1 MIFVYE
7 DKTLLYL
14 EISVLEALWDVI
26 HWNFSTAEAVQDDIT
41 KSADDCVDVIVPTDD
56 CNDVIMLAVDC
67 DDVTAAMAVFKVPV
81 LSGSVINVIL
91 LLGSFFN
98 ELESA
103 EFVYSITCS
112 HQMHFLKHTI
122 SRKEGKNMVKSANN
136 VVLVV
141 GNGCAVYW

>member
-14 EISVLEALWDVI
+14 EISVLEALWDVL
-26 HWNFSTAEAVQDDIT
+26 HWNFSTVEAVHDIIT

-56 CNDVIMLAVDC
+56 CNDVMLAVDC

-91 LLGSFFN
+91 QLGSIFN

-103 EFVYSITCS
+103 EFVPSITCS
-112 HQMHFLKHTI
+112 HHMHFLTCK
-122 SRKEGKNMVKSANN
+122 M
-136 VVLVV
+136 
-141 GNGCAVYW
+141 